1 MSTLTRDEFDVLTR
15 ACLYTFVRRVFLELN
30 PTRKFHSSR
39 HLEYVCAEVA
49 AMFTGD
55 TRRLALNLPPRN
67 LKSIIVSVAFVAWV
81 LGRDPSKRFL
91 LVSYGQD
98 LPQSFAR
105 DILRVMRSAW
115 YQRLFPGT
123 RLHPDYSRVEDF
135 RTTENGRVKV
145 ESLQGGLTGFGADY
159 IILDDPMKPLDAYT
173 EHSRKKANET
183 IQNTVLSRQDGLG
196 AARVILVMQRIHEE
210 DPTGYLMARQL
221 WRLIRLPAIAEDDEA
236 YEFVDAFSHR
246 RAFRRKAGEALNPAY
261 EPIEALL
268 EQKQLVGDYVFAA
281 QYQQR
286 PAPMGGGIFK
296 IDEFRL
302 EPRSSFPHAFDK
314 KVQSWDTGSKEGV
327 SNDYSVCVT
336 IGVVGGLRYVLDV
349 RRDKWAYDK
358 LKIEAL
364 AQQEIHRPDVIVIEN
379 KSVGEAL
386 IPDLRAAG
394 IYNIESA
401 LPTVSKV
408 VRAEGQTA
416 TIHGGGVVF
425 PSDARWL
432 DDLLYEFALFPK
444 GRHDDQVDSLCQAL
458 QWIRENTAVTGW
470 FAYMNQETARMKA
483 QQTGDKLVRM
493 QAPPGVN
500 TLQLSELPNHAH
512 ARRSESSLK
521 FGGSQLL
528 RSDNGIFEVPEAYI
542 GMLLGA
548 GFRLI
553 D

>member
-1 MSTLTRDEFDVLTR
+1 MTGLTRAEFDMLTR
-15 ACLYTFVRRVFLELN
+15 ACLYTFVQRVFLELN
-30 PTRKFHSSR
+30 PTRTFHGGR
-39 HLEYVCAEVA
+39 HLEYICAEVA
-49 AMFTGD
+49 AMLTGD

-115 YQRLFPGT
+115 YQHLFPGT
-123 RLHPDYSRVEDF
+123 RIHSDYSRIDDF
-135 RTTENGRVKV
+135 RTTQNGRVKV

-196 AARVILVMQRIHEE
+196 AARVLLVMQRIHEE

-221 WRLIRLPAIAEDDEA
+221 WRHIRLPAIAEEDEE
-236 YEFVDAFSHR
+236 YEFVDAFGAR
-246 RAFRRKAGEALNPAY
+246 RAFRREAGEALNPAY
-261 EPIEALL
+261 EPIEVLL

-296 IDEFRL
+296 IDDFRR
-302 EPRSSFPHAFDK
+302 EPRASFPQAFDK
-314 KVQSWDTGSKEGV
+314 KVQSWDTGSKEGIT
-327 SNDYSVCVT
+327 NDYSVCVT

-358 LKIEAL
+358 LRLEAL
-364 AQQEIHRPDVIVIEN
+364 AQQEIHRPDVIIVED
-379 KSVGEAL
+379 KSIGEAL
-386 IPDLRAAG
+386 IPDLRTAG
-394 IYNIESA
+394 IYNVVSA

-408 VRAEGQTA
+408 VRAEGQIA
-416 TIHGGGVVF
+416 IIHGGGVIF
-425 PSDARWL
+425 PSDAPWL

-458 QWIRENTAVTGW
+458 QWIRDNTATGW

-483 QQTGDKLVRM
+483 QGTGERMVRM

-500 TLQLSELPNHAH
+500 TLQLSELPNYAH
-512 ARRSESSLK
+512 TRRSESSLK

-528 RSDNGIFEVPEAYI
+528 RSDNGMFEVPEAYI